1 MFDAINHAETQLQKR
16 SFKTS
21 FAKWKQR
28 AIILF
33 MAPERCEKL
42 MFLLQCLMRDVAME
56 LRKLH
61 FADKV
66 VRLRNV
72 VILKYIFVCNSN
84 SF

>member
-1 MFDAINHAETQLQKR
+1 MFDAIDHAETQLQKR

-33 MAPERCEKL
+33 MAPERREKL
-42 MFLLQCLMRDVAME
+42 MFLLQCLMRDVTME

-61 FADKV
+61 FADKSSKV
-66 VRLRNV
+66 KKCCHSKV
-72 VILKYIFVCNSN
+72 YICM
-84 SF
+84 